1 MVKKS
6 FIILLCCI
14 SGVALQAFEAG
25 DKIVSSKT
33 FTKRNGEVTI
43 YEGQVYEVIRLNPS
57 GYPIIDTDPPQTLWS
72 HELAR
77 FEKVQD
83 YSKFQKLSES
93 IAFGSGALL
102 FLIFAK
108 GFNASFPI

>member
-6 FIILLCCI
+6 IIILLCCI
-14 SGVALQAFEAG
+14 SGVALQAFDVG
-25 DKIVSSKT
+25 DKIVPSKT

-43 YEGQVYEVIRLNPS
+43 YEGQVYEVIRFSS
-57 GYPIIDTDPPQTLWS
+57 GKPVIDTSPNVALGSYEQTF
-72 HELAR
+72 
-77 FEKVQD
+77 FETIQD
-83 YSKFQKLSES
+83 YSKFQNFCES

-108 GFNASFPI
+108 GFDASFPI

>member
-1 MVKKS
+1 MVRKS
-6 FIILLCCI
+6 IIILLCCI
-14 SGVALQAFEAG
+14 SGAVLQAFEVG

-43 YEGQVYEVIRLNPS
+43 YEGQVYEVLRINS
-57 GYPIIDTDPPQTLWS
+57 VGNPIIDTSPNVALGSTEQTF
-72 HELAR
+72 
-77 FEKVQD
+77 FETIQD
-83 YSKFQKLSES
+83 YSKFQNLTES

-102 FLIFAK
+102 FLVFAK